1 MSLSPSSG
9 DRGQWGSSFG
19 FIMAA
24 AGSAVGLGNIW
35 RFPYVTGQNGGGAF
49 VFVYILCVLLIGLP
63 LIYNEIAL
71 GRITG
76 KSTIGA
82 FRETGSNKFF
92 MIFGAILALMV
103 SFFVLSYY
111 GVIAG
116 WTIGYIVS
124 EFTHFITD
132 FETFRSSSALVL
144 PFFGLFMI
152 LTIAIVLGGI
162 SGGIEKASKILMPV
176 LFILVIGVMVRS
188 LTLPGAGEGVRYYL
202 TPDFSKITGGVILAA
217 LGQAFFSLSVGW
229 GILIT
234 YGSYLPK
241 SQNIVKAGMWIGI
254 MDTGVA
260 LLAGLMIF
268 PAVFAFAKDP
278 AGGPTLV
285 FQVLPEIFDSMPA
298 GGNVVGALFFLLLCI
313 AALTSAISMLEVP
326 SSYLIDESKWSRK
339 KSAWTVGILAFLVGI
354 PSALS
359 GGASHFFTELTIPYF
374 GGTVK
379 TGFLTIMDSVFGEL
393 FIVVVA
399 LMTSVYA
406 GWFTNTKKLADE
418 IAHGSK
424 FFNKPIAGSLT
435 WSGLWV
441 FFIKYVCPIVI
452 GLVLLSTTG
461 II

>member
-1 MSLSPSSG
+1 M
-9 DRGQWGSSFG
+9 
-19 FIMAA
+19 
-24 AGSAVGLGNIW
+24 
-35 RFPYVTGQNGGGAF
+35 
-49 VFVYILCVLLIGLP
+49 VL
-63 LIYNEIAL
+63 
-71 GRITG
+71 
-76 KSTIGA
+76 TIG
-82 FRETGSNKFF
+82 
-92 MIFGAILALMV
+92 
-103 SFFVLSYY
+103 
-111 GVIAG
+111 
-116 WTIGYIVS
+116 
-124 EFTHFITD
+124 
-132 FETFRSSSALVL
+132 
-144 PFFGLFMI
+144 
-152 LTIAIVLGGI
+152 IVLGGV

-176 LFILVIGVMVRS
+176 LFILLIGVMIRS

-202 TPDFSKITGGVILAA
+202 YPDFSKITGRVVLAA

-241 SQNIVKAGMWIGI
+241 SQNIVKSGMWIGL

-268 PAVFAFAKDP
+268 PAVFAFSKDP
-278 AGGPTLV
+278 ASGTTLV

-326 SSYLIDESKWSRK
+326 ASYLIDESKWSRK

-359 GGASHFFTELTIPYF
+359 GGASHLFTELTIPYF

-379 TGFLTIMDSVFGEL
+379 TGFLDIMDAIFGEL

-406 GWFTNTKKLADE
+406 GWFTNTRKLADE

-424 FFNKPIAGSLT
+424 LFNKRIAGSLT

>member
-1 MSLSPSSG
+1 
-9 DRGQWGSSFG
+9 
-19 FIMAA
+19 
-24 AGSAVGLGNIW
+24 
-35 RFPYVTGQNGGGAF
+35 
-49 VFVYILCVLLIGLP
+49 
-63 LIYNEIAL
+63 
-71 GRITG
+71 
-76 KSTIGA
+76 
-82 FRETGSNKFF
+82 
-92 MIFGAILALMV
+92 
-103 SFFVLSYY
+103 
-111 GVIAG
+111 
-116 WTIGYIVS
+116 
-124 EFTHFITD
+124 
-132 FETFRSSSALVL
+132 
-144 PFFGLFMI
+144 
-152 LTIAIVLGGI
+152 
-162 SGGIEKASKILMPV
+162 
-176 LFILVIGVMVRS
+176 
-188 LTLPGAGEGVRYYL
+188 
-202 TPDFSKITGGVILAA
+202 
-217 LGQAFFSLSVGW
+217 
-229 GILIT
+229 
-234 YGSYLPK
+234 
-241 SQNIVKAGMWIGI
+241 

-268 PAVFAFAKDP
+268 PAVFAFSKDP
-278 AGGPTLV
+278 ASGTTLV

-326 SSYLIDESKWSRK
+326 ASYLIDESKWSRK

-359 GGASHFFTELTIPYF
+359 GGASHLFTELTIPYF

-379 TGFLTIMDSVFGEL
+379 TGFLDIMDAIFGEL

-406 GWFTNTKKLADE
+406 GWFTNTRKLADE

-424 FFNKPIAGSLT
+424 LFNKRIAGSLT

>member
-1 MSLSPSSG
+1 MSTSPSSG

-35 RFPYVTGQNGGGAF
+35 RFPYITGQNGGGAF

-82 FRETGSNKFF
+82 FRDTGSNKFF

-124 EFTHFITD
+124 EFTHFIKD
-132 FETFRSSSALVL
+132 FDTFRSSSALVL
-144 PFFGLFMI
+144 PFFGLFMV
-152 LTIAIVLGGI
+152 LTIGIVLGGV

-176 LFILVIGVMVRS
+176 LFILVIGVMIRS
-188 LTLPGAGEGVRYYL
+188 LTLPGAAEGVRYYL
-202 TPDFSKITGGVILAA
+202 YPDFSKITGRVVLAA

-241 SQNIVKAGMWIGI
+241 SQNIVKSGMWIGL

-268 PAVFAFAKDP
+268 PAVFAFSKDP
-278 AGGPTLV
+278 ASGTTLV

-326 SSYLIDESKWSRK
+326 ASYLIDESKWSRK

-359 GGASHFFTELTIPYF
+359 GGASHLFTELTIPYF

-379 TGFLTIMDSVFGEL
+379 TGFLDIMDAIFGEL

-406 GWFTNTKKLADE
+406 GWFTNTRKLADE

-424 FFNKPIAGSLT
+424 LFNKRIAGSLT